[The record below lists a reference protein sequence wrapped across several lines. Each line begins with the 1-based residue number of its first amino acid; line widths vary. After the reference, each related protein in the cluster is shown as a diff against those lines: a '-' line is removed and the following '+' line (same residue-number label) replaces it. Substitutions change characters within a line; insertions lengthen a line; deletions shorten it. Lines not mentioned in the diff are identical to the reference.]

1 MGFEME
7 EGDIEYYN
15 NEIKQHVFDMDEED
29 EDLE

>member
-7 EGDIEYYN
+7 EEDVEYYN
-15 NEIKQHVFDMDEED
+15 NEIKQHVFDMDEEE